1 MSASG
6 AEKRKAAEGTAKA
19 SRKAKSTFREY
30 AEALIVAL
38 ALAMFIRTFFV
49 QAFKIPSGSMLP
61 TLQIGDHL
69 LVNKLLYGVRVPIVG
84 TRFLSFFEPERGDI
98 IVFVYPEDR
107 DKDFIK
113 RIVGVPGD
121 VIEIRQKQLYRNG
134 KPVDRTSEP
143 YAQYTK
149 GVEPGVRDNFGPV
162 TVPEGHVYVMGDN
175 RDHSFDSRFWGFV
188 PYEDIKGKAFI
199 IYWSWD
205 GEDTWV
211 RWERLGDLVR

>member
-1 MSASG
+1 MSSSKAD
-6 AEKRKAAEGTAKA
+6 RQKAAAA
-19 SRKAKSTFREY
+19 PKAKSTFREY

-38 ALAMFIRTFFV
+38 ALALFIRTFFV
-49 QAFKIPSGSMLP
+49 QAFKIPSGSMLE

-69 LVNKLLYGVRVPIVG
+69 LVNKLLYGVRVPVVG
-84 TRFLSFFEPERGDI
+84 IRFLSFFEPERGDI

-113 RIVGVPGD
+113 RIIGVPGD
-121 VIEIRQKQLYRNG
+121 VIEIRKKQLYRNG
-134 KPVDRTSEP
+134 KPVDRSAEP

-162 TVPEGHVYVMGDN
+162 TVPDGHVFVMGDN

-211 RWERLGDLVR
+211 RWERLGNLVR

>member
-1 MSASG
+1 MSTPP
-6 AEKRKAAEGTAKA
+6 AAEPEIPSVERARPA
-19 SRKAKSTFREY
+19 ARAKSVVREY
-30 AEALIVAL
+30 AEALLVAL

-69 LVNKLLYGVRVPIVG
+69 LVNKLLYGVRVPVYG
-84 TRFLSFFEPERGDI
+84 NRLLGYFQPAHGDV

-113 RIVGVPGD
+113 RVIGVPGD
-121 VIEIRQKQLYRNG
+121 TIEIRHKRLLRNG
-134 KPVDRTSEP
+134 QPVDEAYARYTEP
-143 YAQYTK
+143 EGPA
-149 GVEPGVRDNFGPV
+149 PRDSYGPV
-162 TVPEGHVYVMGDN
+162 TVPPGHVFVMGDN

-188 PYEDIKGKAFI
+188 PYEDIKGKAFV

-205 GEDTWV
+205 GADSWV
-211 RWERLGDLVR
+211 RWARLGRLVR